1 MSSFDVAEILH
12 DEFFGLAA
20 ALGFYL
26 LEGHGVS
33 FWDKGTKQFCFLFI
47 IKPFLALILF
57 SLASLYLIL
66 PSSTCHKSH
75 SRD

>member
-26 LEGHGVS
+26 LEGHVGCIYQLLICLFNPIISSCLPFVGFVS
-33 FWDKGTKQFCFLFI
+33 I
-47 IKPFLALILF
+47 VNNP
-57 SLASLYLIL
+57 Y
-66 PSSTCHKSH
+66 
-75 SRD
+75 RE